1 MYNAVIYDRNYLNY
15 RFFDNLN
22 NEIML
27 PINPLDFKIFNNTF
41 FDYDLKTEKIT
52 NIQQPAMNDIPGVL
66 LLNKSFGKYKNKFI
80 YKCIPYDT
88 SLPIFLVP
96 YKIVFGF
103 NKDVVN
109 KYVRFS
115 FLHWN
120 DKHPR
125 GGLIECIGDVN
136 DISAYYQYE
145 MVFRKLK
152 YSFKT
157 LQHNAVKKIKQMDYT
172 VLNEIKTKY
181 NCEDYTDSNKNYIFT
196 IDPSDCKD
204 FDDAVSISNNIIN
217 VYIANVAVWLDYFQL
232 WEHMSDRVSTI
243 YLPGSKIPMLPTILS
258 DDICSLCKNE
268 KRFAICMSLVI
279 ENNEIVDVSF
289 KNTLI
294 KVANNFVYNDD
305 KLEKNDN
312 YRLLFNTLSALKNT
326 FNIKIKDSHDV
337 IMYLM
342 ITMNYYCSLRL
353 KKNNVGVFREVKIG
367 DNTTNTVKIN
377 ILPDKVKTFYSL
389 YRNVCANYTLEP
401 GNYDS
406 IHHDFLESYVHITSP
421 IRRLVDLLNMIQF
434 QTSENI
440 YRFSGTAIQFYDKWV
455 NKLSKINLDM
465 KYIRKLQNNAILLQ
479 EFNKNL
485 NQIYDAYI
493 YEKNMIYIPEINLL
507 TKIKEKDNV
516 YYCDLVKVKLFYF
529 LNEANFKQKIKV
541 QYI

>member
-1 MYNAVIYDRNYLNY
+1 MYNAVVYDRNYLNY

-145 MVFRKLK
+145 MVFRKIK
-152 YSFKT
+152 HSFKT

-326 FNIKIKDSHDV
+326 FNIKINDSHDV

>member
-294 KVANNFVYNDD
+294 KVANNFVYDDD

-312 YRLLFNTLSALKNT
+312 YRLLFDTLSALKNT
-326 FNIKIKDSHDV
+326 FNIKINDSHDV

-516 YYCDLVKVKLFYF
+516 NYCDLVKVKLFYF